1 MGKEDM
7 GIMNVFL
14 YAAICFVVLA
24 LMLMI
29 RLIKGP
35 SVADRA
41 VAADSI
47 DILSDMAL
55 ILYALHTGRGIYL
68 DIALITAVLGFVGS
82 TLVAK
87 YLEGKL

>member
-1 MGKEDM
+1 
-7 GIMNVFL
+7 MNVFL

-24 LMLMI
+24 LTLMI

-55 ILYALHTGRGIYL
+55 ILYALYSGRGIYL

>member
-1 MGKEDM
+1 MTDLL
-7 GIMNVFL
+7 FF
-14 YAAICFVVLA
+14 AICFIALA
-24 LMLMI
+24 FLLII

-47 DILSDMAL
+47 DVLTDMAL
-55 ILYALHTGRGIYL
+55 ILYALYSGRGIYL
-68 DIALITAVLGFVGS
+68 DIALVTAILGFIGS
-82 TLVAK
+82 TLIAK

>member
-1 MGKEDM
+1 MALA
-7 GIMNVFL
+7 FL
-14 YAAICFVVLA
+14 LI
-24 LMLMI
+24 I

-47 DILSDMAL
+47 DVLTDMAL
-55 ILYALHTGRGIYL
+55 ILYALYSGRGIYL
-68 DIALITAVLGFVGS
+68 DIALVTAILGFIGS
-82 TLVAK
+82 TLIAK

>member
-1 MGKEDM
+1 
-7 GIMNVFL
+7 MNVFL

-68 DIALITAVLGFVGS
+68 DIALITAILGFVGS